1 MGYYFQ
7 RIRKG
12 DLEKMYSNTTAL
24 KYIKQRCEKYLK
36 STIRMIANELN
47 IFVKPYWTSKTT
59 FGSVLC
65 DFTPN
70 KAGPSIIGP
79 HTPLFDLVSEE
90 IDYLIVSRTI
100 SRNFKYKTLSNGKK
114 ILIVNI
120 LRFRK
125 FIQTFSD
132 KYKRIRLFLVKDLT
146 SEEEDIIND
155 WIDLK
160 HTKKEN
166 KKYISPDDIM
176 ENLPQNDPQT
186 ASRIF
191 TGFMNYYHNQ
201 LHTNIPYYEEKL
213 KEFEEK
219 VNNPKI
225 SEDEL
230 RDELKNNIWIIDFK
244 YQNISQFNL
253 EKEVEVKFGK
263 DKKGYIDLWVSRFKS
278 QRGKDIFIELKLPSS
293 KTIVKQRKRDAI
305 GAQVGR
311 AISQLIHYMES
322 KKEGNRI
329 QFGLV
334 IVGKEPQDFIEL
346 FNQYLH
352 NIQVKNYQQLI
363 DECKSI
369 IKVFKVPLSDLNKEE
384 TQ

>member
-1 MGYYFQ
+1 MSYYFQ

-12 DLEKMYSNTTAL
+12 DLERMYSNNTAL

-36 STIRMIANELN
+36 STIKMIAEELN

-70 KAGPSIIGP
+70 KTGPSIIGP
-79 HTPLFDLVSEE
+79 HTPLYDLVSEE
-90 IDYLIVSRTI
+90 IDYLIVSQTI
-100 SRNFKYKTLSNGKK
+100 SRNFKYKSLSNGKK
-114 ILIVNI
+114 VLIVNI
-120 LRFRK
+120 LRFRR

-132 KYKRIRLFLVKDLT
+132 KYKRIRLFLVKELT

-191 TGFMNYYHNQ
+191 TGFMNYYQNQ
-201 LHTNIPYYEEKL
+201 LYTNIPYYEEKL

-244 YQNISQFNL
+244 YQDISQFNL

-263 DKKGYIDLWVSRFKS
+263 DKKGYIDLWISRFKS

-305 GAQVGR
+305 GTQVGR
-311 AISQLIHYMES
+311 AISQLISYMES

-334 IVGKEPQDFIEL
+334 IVGKEQQDFIEL

-384 TQ
+384 TI